1 MTLASFLLV
10 IENGPELA
18 PRQSLFLLVWARCFQ
33 AFGLQPKEL
42 KNEGS
47 HRIAKESRHL
57 FTLNKAI
64 VQSKEYAVE
73 NNHGHSS
80 VFSGTP
86 RYSMEPRLCFFHP
99 REVRLL
105 LRGVV

>member
-64 VQSKEYAVE
+64 VRVKSTLSRIIVVTGVCSRGPKIQPGTQTLFLPSEGSQAV
-73 NNHGHSS
+73 
-80 VFSGTP
+80 TT
-86 RYSMEPRLCFFHP
+86 
-99 REVRLL
+99 
-105 LRGVV
+105 GVV